1 MGWVRMYTQNLVIM
15 FVEKRR
21 WWMALRWVSRC
32 EDGKLLELAVEHVRD
47 SKTERCVSTRRP
59 LTLRSLTLYIYGA
72 PILDVSRSHTTTQHS
87 R

>member
-1 MGWVRMYTQNLVIM
+1 MYTQNLVIM

-59 LTLRSLTLYIYGA
+59 L
-72 PILDVSRSHTTTQHS
+72 
-87 R
+87 